1 MSAEA
6 VPVGPALRGW
16 VVPIEF
22 LRRRG
27 PAGPP
32 KDGAA
37 AKAGPARPPAERRPG
52 PAPRLPIPEEVAA
65 QDHQVRLSYAAKA
78 SEGIRLGAGA
88 EGLAELAAMVGSV
101 AETAVEIVE
110 PREMNTGQATP
121 SIVRTAEARAWLDAH
136 GDLSPITR
144 HALFVLETLDAIDP
158 AYETFAC
165 ALLDGST
172 DSAGYPDFSA
182 IVGGVAAHWDEATG
196 DLIVRAIVAW
206 GGRGTR
212 GDTDR
217 EASRILATL
226 FRSILESGRA
236 LGVVD
241 TGRPIAGAGLA
252 MVVCSH
258 CGFASA
264 GQRALYCPKCGMRML
279 RG

>member
-1 MSAEA
+1 
-6 VPVGPALRGW
+6 
-16 VVPIEF
+16 VPIEF

-27 PAGPP
+27 SG
-32 KDGAA
+32 GSGEAA
-37 AKAGPARPPAERRPG
+37 APAKPAAAPAKPAAEQRPG
-52 PAPRLPIPEEVAA
+52 RATRLAIPEEVSA

-78 SEGIRLGAGA
+78 SEGIRLGAGP
-88 EGLAELAAMVGSV
+88 EGLAELVAMVASV
-101 AETAVEIVE
+101 ALTPVELVE
-110 PREMNTGQATP
+110 PRAMNTGQALP

-136 GDLSPITR
+136 GETSPITR

-172 DSAGYPDFSA
+172 DPAGYPDFSA

-196 DLIVRAIVAW
+196 DLIVRALVAW

-217 EASRILATL
+217 EASRIVATL

-236 LGVVD
+236 MGMVD
-241 TGRPIAGAGLA
+241 IGRPIGGAGLA
-252 MVVCSH
+252 AVVCSH

>member
-1 MSAEA
+1 MSGEA
-6 VPVGPALRGW
+6 ARVGPAERGW

-27 PAGPP
+27 PGGSANGGEPAPAVEKRPP
-32 KDGAA
+32 
-37 AKAGPARPPAERRPG
+37 PARRI
-52 PAPRLPIPEEVAA
+52 PIPEEVAA
-65 QDHQVRLSYAAKA
+65 QDYQVRLSYAAKA

-88 EGLAELAAMVGSV
+88 EGLAELAAMVASV
-101 AETAVEIVE
+101 ALTPVEIVE
-110 PREMNTGQATP
+110 PRAMDTGQAMP
-121 SIVRTAEARAWLDAH
+121 AIGRTAEARAWLDAH
-136 GDLSPITR
+136 GDSSPITR

-172 DSAGYPDFSA
+172 DPAGYPDFSA

-196 DLIVRAIVAW
+196 DLIVRALVGW

-217 EASRILATL
+217 EATRIVATL

-236 LGVVD
+236 MGVVD
-241 TGRPIAGAGLA
+241 TGRPLGGTGLA
-252 MVVCSH
+252 AVVCSH

-279 RG
+279 RA

>member
-1 MSAEA
+1 VA
-6 VPVGPALRGW
+6 
-16 VVPIEF
+16 
-22 LRRRG
+22 
-27 PAGPP
+27 
-32 KDGAA
+32 
-37 AKAGPARPPAERRPG
+37 ARPGTERRSG
-52 PAPRLPIPEEVAA
+52 SAPRIAIPEEVAA

-78 SEGIRLGAGA
+78 SEGIRLGAGS
-88 EGLAELAAMVGSV
+88 EGLAELAAMVESV
-101 AETAVEIVE
+101 AQTPVEIVE
-110 PREMNTGQATP
+110 PRSMDTGQAQP
-121 SIVRTAEARAWLDAH
+121 SIVRTAEARAWLAIY
-136 GDLSPITR
+136 GDTSPITR

-165 ALLDGST
+165 ALLDGAT
-172 DSAGYPDFSA
+172 DSAGYPEFST

-226 FRSILESGRA
+226 FRAILESGRA

-241 TGRPIAGAGLA
+241 IGRPMGGTGLA
-252 MVVCSH
+252 AVVCSH

>member
-1 MSAEA
+1 MSGDAARGSVA
-6 VPVGPALRGW
+6 VRGW
-16 VVPIEF
+16 AVPIEF

-27 PAGPP
+27 PAGSAAGGPP
-32 KDGAA
+32 APA
-37 AKAGPARPPAERRPG
+37 PARRSTPT
-52 PAPRLPIPEEVAA
+52 RLAIPEEVAA
-65 QDHQVRLSYAAKA
+65 QDYQVRLSYAAKA
-78 SEGIRLGAGA
+78 SEGIRLGAGP
-88 EGLAELAAMVGSV
+88 EGLAELAAMVGTV
-101 AETAVEIVE
+101 ALTPVELVE
-110 PREMNTGQATP
+110 PRAMDTGQALP
-121 SIVRTAEARAWLDAH
+121 SIVRTTEARAWLAAH
-136 GDLSPITR
+136 GDTSPITR

-165 ALLDGST
+165 ALLGGST
-172 DSAGYPDFSA
+172 DPAGYPDFSA

-196 DLIVRAIVAW
+196 DLIVRALVAW

-217 EASRILATL
+217 EASRIVATL

-236 LGVVD
+236 MGVVD
-241 TGRPIAGAGLA
+241 TGRPISGAGLA
-252 MVVCSH
+252 AVVCSH